1 MRPVRWNEQALT
13 PVGWKWE
20 ALRMGSCRGGLLVLS
35 WLWVSCAVS
44 LHYTIL
50 YLRIFWAVSKG
61 NDSSVENYF
70 PVLLICFTM
79 CSGGCW
85 VFLRL
90 IWPLPVNTMQYKVSC
105 FQWLASSHPT
115 SLLFKLVHSAVVK
128 ETSLCCW
135 TTSNFPVI
143 LTLRDCP
150 IHTSCILLTNSGLE

>member
-20 ALRMGSCRGGLLVLS
+20 ALRMGSCRGVFWFCPGCEFPVPCLYTTLYCTS
-35 WLWVSCAVS
+35 GSFERCQKE
-44 LHYTIL
+44 TIL
-50 YLRIFWAVSKG
+50 LWKIIFQCFWFVSRCAAE
-61 NDSSVENYF
+61 V
-70 PVLLICFTM
+70 V
-79 CSGGCW
+79 

-90 IWPLPVNTMQYKVSC
+90 IWPLPVNTIQYKVSC